1 MKSDSQNEKKFHAV
15 KSAKKVTKK
24 PLKSLKLSPLILAL
38 PLPLVDHLT
47 ELPVVQLVV
56 STGVELT
63 EGHLDLVIRE
73 VGADRH
79 KLLQS

>member
-15 KSAKKVTKK
+15 KSAKVTKK

-47 ELPVVQLVV
+47 ELPVVQLVITARV
-56 STGVELT
+56 KLCKSR
-63 EGHLDLVIRE
+63 LDLE
-73 VGADRH
+73 M
-79 KLLQS
+79 K